1 MNKILIVEASISDG
15 RLMSGLLT
23 RAGYEPIAVDKMEQH
38 KKRWQSC
45 HRRCRGRGDE
55 IHRRHG
61 S

>member
-45 HRRCRGRGDE
+45 HQALSWSLR
-55 IHRRHG
+55 
-61 S
+61 